1 MVKAKDAT
9 ITVQDQFFY
18 TSPSS
23 GGRREDPTQPLETA
37 VIGDGWRGGGLSAVP
52 PSPDLIG
59 RTRGE
64 GGNAMMHAAPA
75 PA

>member
-1 MVKAKDAT
+1 MLT
-9 ITVQDQFFY
+9 ITVQYQFFY
-18 TSPSS
+18 SCPPS

-37 VIGDGWRGGGLSAVP
+37 VIGDGWRGRGEGVLSAVP

-64 GGNAMMHAAPA
+64 GGNATMHAAPA
-75 PA
+75 PF